1 MNQLQ
6 FFHYVLLSQVCYLQ
20 LFLNYILKMHVQ
32 NDVGQMKKDIG
43 NSLIVSFLFLRV
55 QQSISYLIL
64 VTPPENYSKQQI
76 NSIIDV
82 AINIIQPILNHSVNE
97 VLNKVQNNQ
106 QIAEGTVMVSCTL
119 NAIPSFLPLVIP
131 HIPVFSHSF
140 SHFIG
145 LA

>member
-6 FFHYVLLSQVCYLQ
+6 FFHYVFLSQVCYLQ

-32 NDVGQMKKDIG
+32 NDVGQMKKVID
-43 NSLIVSFLFLRV
+43 NSLIVSFLYLRV
-55 QQSISYLIL
+55 KESISYLIL
-64 VTPPENYSKQQI
+64 VSPPENYSKEQI
-76 NSIIDV
+76 NSIINV
-82 AINIIQPILNHSVNE
+82 AINIIQPILNHPVNE
-97 VLNKVQNNQ
+97 VIKESINNQ

-131 HIPVFSHSF
+131 HIPVFSLSF
-140 SHFIG
+140 YHFIG